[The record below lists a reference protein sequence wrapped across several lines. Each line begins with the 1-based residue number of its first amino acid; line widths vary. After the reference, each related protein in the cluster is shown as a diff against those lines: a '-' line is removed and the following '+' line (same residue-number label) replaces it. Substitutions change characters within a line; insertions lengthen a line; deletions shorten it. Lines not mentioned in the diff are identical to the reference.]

1 MRRKGEPKMG
11 DYSSFI
17 LIFFVLGGLGLALF
31 LSARMTK
38 RAIGRVIEIF
48 QKQNAIG
55 AQRAKTVDELGLTPP
70 NLMAR
75 FTRMRDYRQNALS
88 ILIKTGIIQTNEEG
102 KLFLTEEKLGEL
114 ISKGIAKRVA

>member
-1 MRRKGEPKMG
+1 MG

-17 LIFFVLGGLGLALF
+17 LVFFVLGGLGLALF

-88 ILIKTGIIQTNEEG
+88 ILIKTGIIQANEEG

>member
-1 MRRKGEPKMG
+1 MG
-11 DYSSFI
+11 DYSSVL
-17 LIFFVLGGLGLALF
+17 LIFFVLGGIGLSLF

-48 QKQNAIG
+48 QKQNALG

-70 NLMAR
+70 TLTAR

-88 ILIKTGIIQTNEEG
+88 ILIKTGIIQTTEEG
-102 KLFLTEEKLGEL
+102 KLFLPEEKLREL
-114 ISKGIAKRVA
+114 ISKGIVKRQE